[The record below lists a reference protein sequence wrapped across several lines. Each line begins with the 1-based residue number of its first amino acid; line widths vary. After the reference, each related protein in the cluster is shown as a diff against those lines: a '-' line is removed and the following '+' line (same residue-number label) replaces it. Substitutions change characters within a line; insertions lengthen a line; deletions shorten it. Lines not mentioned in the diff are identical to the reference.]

1 MKLLVVLNFMI
12 YSLLN
17 QGVPDDVM
25 PGILG
30 ETEPLP
36 EFPLFGM
43 VSSKGSKVRLTL
55 KLEADE
61 VRKGCCLK
69 DEY

>member
-1 MKLLVVLNFMI
+1 
-12 YSLLN
+12 
-17 QGVPDDVM
+17 M

-43 VSSKGSKVRLTL
+43 VSSRGSKVRLTF
-55 KLEADE
+55 KLESDE
-61 VRKGCCLK
+61 VS
-69 DEY
+69 EVF